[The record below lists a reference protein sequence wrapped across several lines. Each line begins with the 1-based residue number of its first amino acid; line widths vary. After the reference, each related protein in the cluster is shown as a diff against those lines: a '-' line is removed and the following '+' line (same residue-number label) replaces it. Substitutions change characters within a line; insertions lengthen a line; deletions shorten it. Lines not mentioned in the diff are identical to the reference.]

1 MFNQANGD
9 NQVTKSH
16 HAADRTLTR
25 EQARAFYDGFGA
37 RQDAQAFYEDA
48 ATDDLIAHADFE
60 HAKSVLE
67 FGCGTGRFALLLFE
81 RHLPDA
87 CTYRGVDVS
96 STMIALAE
104 ERLAPWR
111 DRARTELSDGS
122 IRLPVGDAAVD
133 RIVSN
138 YVLDLLSEDDIRTLV
153 AEAQRVLRPGGLL
166 CLASLT
172 YGGTLPARA
181 VSWMWRRLHALRPTL
196 VGGCRPI
203 RLLDYLP
210 GQSWRVDYHHVVTR
224 WCLSSEVVVAARL
237 PGDESA
243 EKTDAEAT
251 STNEDAPPGQ

>member
-1 MFNQANGD
+1 M
-9 NQVTKSH
+9 T
-16 HAADRTLTR
+16 TLTHD
-25 EQARAFYDGFGA
+25 QARAFYDGFGA

-60 HAKSVLE
+60 HAKSVFE
-67 FGCGTGRFALLLFE
+67 FGCGTGRFARLLFE
-81 RHLPDA
+81 RHLTDD

-104 ERLAPWR
+104 ERLAAWR
-111 DRARTELSDGS
+111 DRARAELSEGS
-122 IRLPVGDAAVD
+122 MNLPVADGAVD

-138 YVLDLLSEDDIRTLV
+138 YVLDLLGEDDIRALV
-153 AEAQRVLRPGGLL
+153 AEAQRALRPDGLL

-172 YGGTLPARA
+172 YGATLPARA
-181 VSWMWRRLHALRPTL
+181 VSWLWRQLHALRPTL

-210 GQSWRVDYHHVVTR
+210 DQSWRVEYHNVVTR

-237 PGDESA
+237 PADESA
-243 EKTDAEAT
+243 TKTNAEAT
-251 STNEDAPPGQ
+251 STNEDAPPGR